1 MLSFEE
7 YLTMIRPYLKD
18 ITDEYKTYRE
28 RKTHSGNAVIDYKT
42 HRGWKIQLI
51 MVINF
56 ISSVDPNEIRTMRT
70 MSNNMEIMM
79 GNEQVKL
86 LKNFLNLFCKNM
98 KKK

>member
-1 MLSFEE
+1 
-7 YLTMIRPYLKD
+7 
-18 ITDEYKTYRE
+18 
-28 RKTHSGNAVIDYKT
+28 
-42 HRGWKIQLI
+42 

-56 ISSVDPNEIRTMRT
+56 ISSVDPNEIRTMRI

-79 GNEQVKL
+79 GNEQMKL

>member
-1 MLSFEE
+1 
-7 YLTMIRPYLKD
+7 
-18 ITDEYKTYRE
+18 
-28 RKTHSGNAVIDYKT
+28 
-42 HRGWKIQLI
+42 

-79 GNEQVKL
+79 GNEQMKL